1 MAAPPTSSTG
11 ALPLNE
17 YRRDVA
23 PGWIPGDPNYS
34 LRSYLEKLR
43 LWYRVYSGEDE
54 VVGPLIAG
62 RLHGAAHRIAC
73 QLKVPRPPPPNG
85 PGGYDQGD
93 SALARLSVEQ
103 VQDPVTGEILMEHI
117 PSGIQHLMNA
127 LKEAFGQQDQ
137 DLATRSLDRFFL
149 LVRGRGSLAEYSVEF
164 DTRYE
169 EASDRAGLQLNE
181 VGKFYLFFKNSGLSS
196 KQIDDIKLQVHG
208 DYRRYSDA
216 RSLALRLSPNK
227 PEDNVAFYQNSWDDD
242 AWQDYDES
250 WDAYY
255 ENWSGY
261 GDWPGDG
268 WQDYAYDNY
277 DEDIGEE
284 SYFWDDEHCWYDE
297 SPV

>member
-93 SALARLSVEQ
+93 AALVRLSVDQ

-127 LKEAFGQQDQ
+127 LKEAFAARPGLGD
-137 DLATRSLDRFFL
+137 
-149 LVRGRGSLAEYSVEF
+149 AE
-164 DTRYE
+164 
-169 EASDRAGLQLNE
+169 
-181 VGKFYLFFKNSGLSS
+181 
-196 KQIDDIKLQVHG
+196 
-208 DYRRYSDA
+208 
-216 RSLALRLSPNK
+216 P
-227 PEDNVAFYQNSWDDD
+227 
-242 AWQDYDES
+242 
-250 WDAYY
+250 
-255 ENWSGY
+255 
-261 GDWPGDG
+261 
-268 WQDYAYDNY
+268 
-277 DEDIGEE
+277 
-284 SYFWDDEHCWYDE
+284 
-297 SPV
+297 